1 MKVPLTRATKMI
13 AICLVAASLA
23 MYFIV
28 CPRYVP
34 DITTFGV
41 SPRVMPNL
49 CCIVIGILSV
59 GLFFEAHAEEK
70 QNAKLG
76 IPGKTVEIDPQG
88 LLLLLFAF
96 GVMLVY
102 QLVVYRAGYIL
113 TVVVILAVTMWCF
126 GQRNKLVIAAV
137 SVSVPVAYW
146 CFFTY
151 LLKMKMP

>member
-1 MKVPLTRATKMI
+1 MKVLLTRATKVI
-13 AICLVAASLA
+13 SVCLVLASLV
-23 MYFIV
+23 MYFVV

-59 GLFFEAHAEEK
+59 GLFFEAHAEERRN
-70 QNAKLG
+70 QKLN
-76 IPGKTVEIDPQG
+76 IPGKVVEIDSKG

-96 GVMLVY
+96 GTMLVY
-102 QLVVYRAGYIL
+102 QLVVYRVGYIL

-126 GQRNKLVIAAV
+126 GQRNKLVIAVV
-137 SVSVPVAYW
+137 SVAVPTAYW